1 MTSSI
6 FGPSFTEQKEVIVE
20 NEHFGTIQDILRTGP
35 VNHGP
40 WLTLNESGKNL
51 WFLRNDFQRR
61 DSTISLDTIFLIL
74 SSSLRVRHSP
84 QTGKIPQNAF
94 FLNGYQFFIFIE
106 KLRIDAL
113 LLAS

>member
-1 MTSSI
+1 MNILEPFRT
-6 FGPSFTEQKEVIVE
+6 
-20 NEHFGTIQDILRTGP
+20 LRTGP

-84 QTGKIPQNAF
+84 QTGKIRQGEF
-94 FLNGYQFFIFIE
+94 FKMAINFSFF
-106 KLRIDAL
+106 
-113 LLAS
+113 